1 MHLSTLGLPSGNCSC
16 VEAIAKTCDR
26 STDEELRPAEAR
38 CLDNLSNREERQT
51 HQHGLLA
58 TDLVADQDGQDR
70 GEETSQ
76 VPDADGETLQ
86 VCDIVFIWATNRV
99 GLRELAAEGRYCE
112 DASKISLVVT
122 E

>member
-76 VPDADGETLQ
+76 VPDADSETLK
-86 VCDIVFIWATNRV
+86 VCDMCRV
-99 GLRELAAEGRYCE
+99 RESDGIGLWELSA
-112 DASKISLVVT
+112 K
-122 E
+122 